1 MLAQIYDSDFEHER
15 PNMNFFMR
23 LELEIHNI
31 DRLDDIDGV
40 TIIVRDLECIKTSEF
55 RLQSLGALPHD

>member
-1 MLAQIYDSDFEHER
+1 
-15 PNMNFFMR
+15 MNFFMR